1 MCGKFGVVSFYH
13 FSVDA
18 AVVFLWLILLNSQ
31 KVDQILILRQ
41 NETIPPRTGG
51 RGARLS
57 AIRAV
62 VALPS
67 GIIITIGGAR
77 ETDHGTDLEIAP
89 EIGQETDRETDPD
102 EIETILK
109 RLQGQEIFRKTMI
122 QGGKIERFF
131 LK

>member
-77 ETDHGTDLEIAP
+77 ETDHATDLEIAQ
-89 EIGQETDRETDPD
+89 EIDRETDPD